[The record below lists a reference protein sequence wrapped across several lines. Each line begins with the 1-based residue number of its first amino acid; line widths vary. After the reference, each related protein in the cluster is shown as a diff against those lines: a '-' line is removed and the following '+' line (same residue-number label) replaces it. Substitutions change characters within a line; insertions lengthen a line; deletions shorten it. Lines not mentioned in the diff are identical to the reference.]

1 MDDFNIEDYKI
12 HNLANDYQMT
22 YRDAIDHLE
31 RSIEFLE
38 GTHKNHFLLGIA
50 RQLLDDAKTH
60 NPDDQADFATV
71 NFIADFGNPE
81 MMDKLA
87 GDDET
92 NNGEEKTEDTC
103 DWVRANSTYS
113 MRDVPESAPSKFRAL
128 CEEEIAKFK
137 NVQD

>member
-12 HNLANDYQMT
+12 HNPGNDFEMT
-22 YRDAIDHLE
+22 YRDAVDHLE
-31 RSIEFLE
+31 RAVKFLE
-38 GTHKNHFLLGIA
+38 DTHKNHFLLGVA
-50 RQLLDDAKTH
+50 RQLLDDAKAK

-87 GDDET
+87 G
-92 NNGEEKTEDTC
+92 EEKTEDTC
-103 DWVRANSTYS
+103 DWIRANSVYS
-113 MRDVPESAPSKFRAL
+113 MRDVPESAPSRFRAL

-137 NVQD
+137 DVQG